1 MVEPE
6 ARGAGTLNDMDAAR
20 LVENYR
26 RGDFLFATED
36 RTILA
41 RGADLEITG
50 TDEHPLASRVATALA
65 DRGGGIATGVLPYD
79 AATGTP
85 ARLVVPQ
92 AVHTAGP
99 AHPHVGR
106 LTRKHIGAP
115 TAVRA
120 VPEPAGHADAVRTAV
135 TELAVRDLRKVVLA
149 RALDV
154 EFTAEVPV
162 PAIVRNLVLDHRR
175 GYVFAADLPGAR
187 TLLGASPELLI
198 SRRGGSVVAHPYAG
212 SMPRSTD
219 ADTDAANAEALL
231 TSKKDRLEHA
241 ILTEAVVDALR
252 PFCHDVD
259 VPAEPDL
266 ERTPTMWHLGTRIT
280 GELADP
286 ATTALHLASALHP
299 TPAICGTPVTSA
311 RRLIGELEPFDR
323 GYYAGAAGWVD
334 ADGDGEWTVS
344 IRCAD
349 AGATALRMYAG
360 GGIVADSDPRDEL
373 DETSAKFATL
383 ARAMGL
389 DADTLTR

>member
-1 MVEPE
+1 
-6 ARGAGTLNDMDAAR
+6 MDAAR
-20 LVENYR
+20 LVEQYR
-26 RGDFLFATED
+26 RGDFLFATAR

-41 RGADLEITG
+41 RGTDDEITG
-50 TDEHPLASRVATALA
+50 TDEDALADRVATALA
-65 DRGGGIATGVLPYD
+65 DRGGGIAAGVLPYD

-85 ARLVVPQ
+85 ARLVVPRTT
-92 AVHTAGP
+92 HTAGP
-99 AHPHVGR
+99 AHPDVRR
-106 LTRKHIGAP
+106 LARQRIGAP

-120 VPEPAGHADAVRTAV
+120 VPEPPIHADAVRTAV

-154 EFTAEVPV
+154 EFADEVPV
-162 PAIVRNLVLDHRR
+162 ASIVRNLVLDHRH
-175 GYVFAADLPGAR
+175 GYVFGAGLPGGR
-187 TLLGASPELLI
+187 TLLGASPELLV
-198 SRRGGSVVAHPYAG
+198 SRRGNRVVAHPYAG
-212 SMPRSTD
+212 SMPRSAD
-219 ADTDAANAEALL
+219 AVADAANAEALL

-241 ILTEAVVDALR
+241 ILTEAVAEALR
-252 PFCHDVD
+252 PFCRDLD
-259 VPAEPDL
+259 VPAEPAL
-266 ERTPTMWHLGTRIT
+266 ERTPAMWHLGTRIT

-299 TPAICGTPVTSA
+299 TPAICGTPVDSA

-323 GYYAGAAGWVD
+323 RYYAGATGWVD

-349 AGATALRMYAG
+349 AGATSLRMYAG
-360 GGIVADSDPRDEL
+360 GGIVADSDPQAEL

-389 DADTLTR
+389 DTGTLTR